1 MRNDT
6 APVHQFPDEAYSPV
20 LMNKVQVFMPLFLPR
35 FIHNMF
41 SVPLGMKLYLEKTI
55 TSTINNEQMSTNC
68 QETPQIILY
77 KLTGHVIEFMTC
89 IF

>member
-1 MRNDT
+1 
-6 APVHQFPDEAYSPV
+6 
-20 LMNKVQVFMPLFLPR
+20 
-35 FIHNMF
+35 MF
-41 SVPLGMKLYLEKTI
+41 SVPLGMKFYLEKTV

-77 KLTGHVIEFMTC
+77 KSKGHGIEFMTC

>member
-1 MRNDT
+1 
-6 APVHQFPDEAYSPV
+6 
-20 LMNKVQVFMPLFLPR
+20 MPLFLPK
-35 FIHNMF
+35 FIQNMF

-55 TSTINNEQMSTNC
+55 TGTINNEQMSTDC

-77 KLTGHVIEFMTC
+77 KSKGHVIQFMTC